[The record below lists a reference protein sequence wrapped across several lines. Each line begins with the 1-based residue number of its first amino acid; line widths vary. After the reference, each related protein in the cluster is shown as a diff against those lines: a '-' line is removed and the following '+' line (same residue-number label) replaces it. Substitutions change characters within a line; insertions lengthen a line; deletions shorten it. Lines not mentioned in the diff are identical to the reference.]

1 MVEYEKLFNQTNKES
16 EWLDYKEKI
25 NFKKIYY
32 DLLIDVN
39 AFANNDY
46 YDSQYIVYGVKEND
60 HAFEYIGL
68 AESPTIK
75 VEDMQ
80 QWIYEAI
87 EPKIIVNLIQY
98 EFEKKKYVIIQID
111 ADKSQRP
118 FIFKK
123 EYNCGNDN
131 QDKRKIYPGDAW
143 IRIGPSTRRLLRE
156 DFESIYAK
164 RNVIIPIEVN
174 LYDNELFIS
183 DIDPGNLMM
192 TIKNPSTMNQ
202 IFMDVHLEIL
212 DENDK
217 RLSMIKMLE
226 FLEISNEKGN
236 NTTSRRLR
244 LKSDLEN
251 VRENFLSVFTLNVPK
266 EKVLFGVGVFA
277 FSSTDAIK
285 VGLNEYGESDIK
297 YTFKLYFTDND
308 NKTIE
313 FTFRNCS
320 IYAKGEVLWKIK
332 KDKEYTKI

>member
-1 MVEYEKLFNQTNKES
+1 MVNYEKLFNKTNKES

-25 NFKKIYY
+25 NFINSKY
-32 DLLIDVN
+32 DLLTDIN

-46 YDSQYIVYGVKEND
+46 FARQFIVYGVKEFEGV
-60 HAFEYIGL
+60 FEYIGL
-68 AESPTIK
+68 AEYPTIK
-75 VEDMQ
+75 VEDVQ

-87 EPKIIVNLIQY
+87 EPKIIVN
-98 EFEKKKYVIIQID
+98 FVHHDFDNKKYLIIQID

-123 EYNCGNDN
+123 EYNCSKDN

-156 DFESIYAK
+156 DFESIYSR
-164 RNVIIPIEVN
+164 RNVIMPIEVN

-202 IFMDVHLEIL
+202 IFMDVYLEIL
-212 DENDK
+212 DEKDK
-217 RLSMIKMLE
+217 RLTMIKMLE
-226 FLEISNEKGN
+226 FLEVSDEKGN

-244 LKSDLEN
+244 LKADLEN

-266 EKVLFGVGVFA
+266 EKTLFGVGVFA
-277 FSSTDAIK
+277 FSSIDAVK
-285 VGLNEYGESDIK
+285 VGLNEYGENDIK
-297 YTFKLYFTDND
+297 YTFKLYFTDDN

-313 FTFRNCS
+313 FTFKNCS
-320 IYAKGEVLWKIK
+320 IYAKGKVLWKIIK
-332 KDKEYTKI
+332 R

>member
-1 MVEYEKLFNQTNKES
+1 MVDYEKLFNQTNKES

-25 NFKKIYY
+25 DFKKINY

-46 YDSQYIVYGVKEND
+46 FDSQYIVYGVKEKD

-68 AESPTIK
+68 SEYPTIK
-75 VEDMQ
+75 VEDVQ
-80 QWIYEAI
+80 QWVYEAI
-87 EPKIIVNLIQY
+87 EPIIIVKLIQY
-98 EFEKKKYVIIQID
+98 EFENNKYVIIQID

-118 FIFKK
+118 FVFKK
-123 EYNCGNDN
+123 EYNSGHDN

-164 RNVIIPIEVN
+164 RNIIMPIEVN

-202 IFMDVHLEIL
+202 IFMDTRLEIF
-212 DENDK
+212 DENNIS
-217 RLSMIKMLE
+217 LTIIKMLY
-226 FLEISNEKGN
+226 FLEISDEKGN
-236 NTTSRRLR
+236 NTTSRRKKLIE
-244 LKSDLEN
+244 DLEN
-251 VRENFLSVFTLNVPK
+251 ARENFLTVVSLNVPK
-266 EKVLFGVGVFA
+266 EKTLFGVGVFP

-285 VGLNEYGESDIK
+285 VGLNEYGENDIK
-297 YTFKLYFTDND
+297 YTFKLYFTDDN

-313 FTFRNCS
+313 FTFKNCS
-320 IYAKGEVLWKIK
+320 IYAKGKVLWKIIK
-332 KDKEYTKI
+332 R